1 MNPIHQVAYLKEEEL
16 TVAAL
21 NRMISDINRAL
32 LYLQQQGKKP

>member
-16 TVAAL
+16 TVEAL